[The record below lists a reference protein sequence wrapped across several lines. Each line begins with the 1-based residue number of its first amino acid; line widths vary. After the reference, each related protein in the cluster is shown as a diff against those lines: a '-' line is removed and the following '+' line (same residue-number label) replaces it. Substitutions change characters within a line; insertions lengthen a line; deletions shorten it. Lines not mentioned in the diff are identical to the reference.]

1 VPDWLVP
8 LLVAPFIG
16 SFLGVLIRRLPAGRS
31 VVVGRSACEA
41 CDHLIAARDLVPL
54 LGYLA
59 LRGRCRHCDAPI
71 AAEHPAIEAAAL
83 AVAAIAAASQPD
95 SARIWAGCVLGWG
108 LLALAWIDW
117 AHLRLPDALTLP
129 LLLLGLAATA
139 LLDPGA
145 VADHA
150 AAAALGYLAFQAV
163 GWCYHRLRGRAGL
176 GMGDAKLLAA
186 SGAWVGLVALP
197 DVVLAGAL
205 LGLATAALQALRG
218 GRKPGLRGS
227 MPIPFGPGLALATWG
242 VWLAMP

>member
-8 LLVAPFIG
+8 LLAAPFIG

-41 CDHLIAARDLVPL
+41 CGHRIAARDLVPL

-59 LRGRCRHCDAPI
+59 LGGRCRHCAAPI

-83 AVAAIAAASQPD
+83 ALAAVAAASQPD
-95 SARIWAGCVLGWG
+95 AARIWAGCVLGWG

-117 AHLRLPDALTLP
+117 THLRLPDALTLP
-129 LLLLGLAATA
+129 LVLLGLAETA
-139 LLDPGA
+139 LLDPA
-145 VADHA
+145 AAADHA
-150 AAAALGYLAFQAV
+150 AAAALGYLAFRAV
-163 GWCYHRLRGRAGL
+163 AWGYRRLRGRAGL

-186 SGAWVGLVALP
+186 SGAWVGLAALP
-197 DVVLAGAL
+197 NVVLAGAL
-205 LGLATAALQALRG
+205 LGLATAALQSLRG
-218 GRKPGLRGS
+218 GLGPGPRRTT
-227 MPIPFGPGLALATWG
+227 PIPFGPGLALATWG